1 MRNIVFIAWQ
11 DVRYQVRQGSTLL
24 WVFVMPPIFF
34 YFIGTVTAGFSS
46 GVSRGV
52 ATPITVVATE
62 PGFLQA
68 QIDLRLRDNDFEPE
82 WQATLPVAD
91 DGSTPRRTLTFDPLL
106 TANVDADEVVVAS
119 FETRA
124 SSLTREFEII
134 RVQRSLFTA
143 LADIAV
149 ADAVG
154 NGGLSSESLQVLNA
168 TPRLWQLD
176 TSPAGKRQQI
186 PSGFDQAVPGILVMF
201 TLLVLLTSGGTMLV
215 LERKQ
220 GLLRRLASAPISR
233 AEVVT
238 GKWCGRMV
246 LAGLQLL
253 TALAFGTFLFDMDW
267 GPDLGMVIV
276 VLVAWGG
283 FCASAGLWLGTVA
296 RTEGQAA
303 GLGVLAANLLAALGG
318 CWWPIEVTPSWMQ
331 SLQNLLPTGWS
342 MDALHKL
349 ISFQAGAVA
358 AIPQLLSLLAAAVAM
373 GWLAVRQFE
382 YTQES

>member
-1 MRNIVFIAWQ
+1 MRNIVFVAWQ

-46 GVSRGV
+46 GVSGGV
-52 ATPITVVATE
+52 ATPITVVAPE
-62 PGFLQA
+62 PGFLQS

-82 WQATLPVAD
+82 WHTVLPVAG
-91 DGSTPRRTLTFDPLL
+91 DGSTPRRTLTFDALL
-106 TANVDADEVVVAS
+106 TDNVDADEIVVAS

-124 SSLTREFEII
+124 SSLSRDFEVI
-134 RVQRSLFTA
+134 RVQRSLYTA

-154 NGGLSSESLQVLNA
+154 DGGLSTESLQALNA
-168 TPRLWQLD
+168 TPRVWQLAS
-176 TSPAGKRQQI
+176 SPAGKRQEI

-238 GKWCGRMV
+238 GKWSGRMV
-246 LAGLQLL
+246 LAALQLL
-253 TALAFGTFLFDMDW
+253 AALAFGTFLFDMDW
-267 GPDLGMVIV
+267 GPDLAMVIV

-283 FCASAGLWLGTVA
+283 FCASAGLWLGTIA

-331 SLQNLLPTGWS
+331 SLQNFLPTGWT

-349 ISFQAGAVA
+349 ISFQAGAFA
-358 AIPQLLSLLAAAVAM
+358 AIPQVLLLLVAAVGM